1 MKRPMLAVLLSVAL
15 ASPVSLAAGNSS
27 ETARRLSDGS
37 LFVPKPMQRQLA
49 IATQRSGNGQVAQ
62 TVTLAGHLIP
72 AADASGVVQAPQIG
86 ILLPAS
92 GGLPQLG
99 QRVHQGETLAWLA
112 PQPNAADRATI
123 EAGLAE
129 AGGRKRQA
137 EQDLARYSALRP
149 HVAQQQLDTL
159 AITIAAEQGRIDA
172 YRRSLA
178 RQPLRA
184 PLSGSIAA
192 VKAVAGQVVDARET
206 LFEIVDPR
214 RLAVEVTAFDPGLR
228 TNIAAA
234 HLITPEGQ
242 SFDLQMI
249 GAGAVLRE
257 QAVPIQFRL
266 LGDTGALAIGTQA
279 EVQLHSRQTQSG
291 SLLPAA
297 AVTRDSSGNQVVWA
311 HTGAEIFTPLRVKPV
326 SAHSGKVIVSGLP
339 EHARIVVRGAELLA
353 QIR

>member
-1 MKRPMLAVLLSVAL
+1 MKRLIIASLFAL
-15 ASPVSLAAGNSS
+15 FTSPVLSAASGNIDS
-27 ETARRLSDGS
+27 ARRLSDGS

-49 IATQRSGNGQVAQ
+49 IATQRSSNGQVAQ

-72 AADASGVVQAPQIG
+72 AADAGGVVQAPQIG
-86 ILLPAS
+86 TLHPAS

-99 QRVHQGETLAWLA
+99 QRVRQGEILAWLE

-129 AGGRKRQA
+129 ASGRKRQA

-149 HVAQQQLDTL
+149 HVAQQQLDAL
-159 AITIAAEQGRIDA
+159 AVTIAAEQGRIDA
-172 YRRSLA
+172 YHRSLA

-214 RLAVEVTAFDPGLR
+214 RLVVEVTAFDSGLR

-234 HLITPEGQ
+234 HLTTPEGKN
-242 SFDLQMI
+242 FDLQMI

-266 LGDTGALAIGTQA
+266 LGDTSSLAIGTQV
-279 EVQLHSRQTQSG
+279 EVQIHSRQTQTG
-291 SLLPAA
+291 SLLPATT
-297 AVTRDSSGNQVVWA
+297 VTRDSSGNQVVWA
-311 HTGAEIFTPLRVKPV
+311 HTDAEIFAPLRVKPV
-326 SAHSGKVIVSGLP
+326 PAHAGRVIVSGLP
-339 EHARIVVRGAELLA
+339 ERARIVVRGAELLA